1 MSHKGR
7 ATPRD
12 KVDLH
17 IISAFFCTFYVG
29 EIGALPRRFWLSE
42 AEGEVTMREE
52 QRQYARRKLDK
63 EMRYYRIAAREE
75 HPTQE
80 LLRTVRR
87 VLGVPV
93 EEISRELKVSKSVV
107 FRLEASERRGVITF
121 KSMTRVANAMG
132 CQMVYALIPR
142 DGGTLEEMAERRKW
156 SRLLEEERE

>member
-1 MSHKGR
+1 
-7 ATPRD
+7 
-12 KVDLH
+12 
-17 IISAFFCTFYVG
+17 
-29 EIGALPRRFWLSE
+29 
-42 AEGEVTMREE
+42 MREE

-75 HPTQE
+75 RPTQE

-93 EEISRELKVSKSVV
+93 EEIARELKVSKSVV
-107 FRLEASERRGVITF
+107 FRLEASERRGRITF

-132 CQMVYALIPR
+132 CQMVYALVPR

-156 SRLLEEERE
+156 SRLLEEGRE